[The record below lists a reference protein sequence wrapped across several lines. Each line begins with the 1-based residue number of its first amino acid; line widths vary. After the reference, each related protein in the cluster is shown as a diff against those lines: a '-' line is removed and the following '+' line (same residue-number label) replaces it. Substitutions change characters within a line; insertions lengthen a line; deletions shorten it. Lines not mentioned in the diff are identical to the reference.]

1 MRELHHIKQNP
12 AQHRL
17 PTQHYH
23 VSAGQWWWRWGGG
36 EFILNTSR
44 LDTFPDCANA
54 NATTASCMQPGRW
67 IVKLENDMARSP
79 PALCWA
85 VHPASSSE
93 MCGSQQPAR
102 RLCETK
108 DPFFFFSSTHP
119 VIHVTRGDKLTGLVA
134 QIGIVFSPPLPS
146 RRAYPLRLKRTGQEV
161 KASPQTADSSGASP
175 PLRLSTWSSN
185 TSPLLRHPS
194 SAAGTRRAR
203 RLRPLLWGDLS
214 AAHSSDREPYP
225 VDKLLKFRS

>member
-1 MRELHHIKQNP
+1 MIWHAP
-12 AQHRL
+12 
-17 PTQHYH
+17 P
-23 VSAGQWWWRWGGG
+23 
-36 EFILNTSR
+36 
-44 LDTFPDCANA
+44 
-54 NATTASCMQPGRW
+54 QPC
-67 IVKLENDMARSP
+67 VEP
-79 PALCWA
+79 CT
-85 VHPASSSE
+85 
-93 MCGSQQPAR
+93 QPAAAKCADHSSQHAACVKQKT
-102 RLCETK
+102 L
-108 DPFFFFSSTHP
+108 FFFFSSTHP

-134 QIGIVFSPPLPS
+134 KIGIVFSPPLPS